1 MTEFGSDR
9 LLVATHNRGKRDEIA
24 DLLSDYGIAVV
35 SADELGLDVPD
46 ETEDSFIGNATLK
59 ARAACRATGLVALAD
74 DSGLCVEALGG
85 APGVYTADWAETP
98 TGRDFGL
105 AMEKTW
111 QALLSRNA
119 PQPWRAKFCCTLV
132 LAWPDG
138 SEEVFEGEVKGT
150 LVWPPRGDQ
159 GHGYDPMFLP
169 DGLSETFAELD
180 RWKKNRM
187 SHRSAAFSKLVEKCF
202 T

>member
-1 MTEFGSDR
+1 MTKFGSDR

>member
-1 MTEFGSDR
+1 MAGPAF
-9 LLVATHNRGKRDEIA
+9 LQ
-24 DLLSDYGIAVV
+24 
-35 SADELGLDVPD
+35 
-46 ETEDSFIGNATLK
+46 
-59 ARAACRATGLVALAD
+59 RAAALARE
-74 DSGLCVEALGG
+74 V
-85 APGVYTADWAETP
+85 
-98 TGRDFGL
+98 
-105 AMEKTW
+105 
-111 QALLSRNA
+111 LLHAR
-119 PQPWRAKFCCTLV
+119 
-132 LAWPDG
+132 

-169 DGLSETFAELD
+169 DGLSETFGELE